1 MAMAKMKITPDAQL
15 ATTEAVQT
23 RVDQLKKE
31 LEKTKNP
38 SDVKQLNG
46 RIRALQTR
54 LGIGPAQKTV
64 SNAALLIS
72 KNDLL

>member
-1 MAMAKMKITPDAQL
+1 MAKMKITPDSQL
-15 ATTEAVQT
+15 ATKEAVQT
-23 RVDQLKKE
+23 RIDQLKSE
-31 LEKTKNP
+31 LVRTTNP

-54 LGIGPAQKTV
+54 LGIGPIEKTV
-64 SNAALLIS
+64 TNPALLIS